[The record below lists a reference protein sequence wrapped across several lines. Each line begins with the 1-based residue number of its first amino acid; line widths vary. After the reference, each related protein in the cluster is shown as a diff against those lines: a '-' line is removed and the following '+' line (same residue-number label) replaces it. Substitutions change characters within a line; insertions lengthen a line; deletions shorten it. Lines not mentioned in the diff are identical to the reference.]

1 MTLDFERLAKQLDDL
16 APHLRERAEEGQ
28 ARLAHALDTFRAW
41 AGQPDSLRERLE
53 AASTSWLL
61 AEPLAEAMDAA
72 FPAPPAPNEYV
83 ALASDGSQI
92 DVDRHSPIPC
102 YVLNMGRAHI
112 RYGSQPEADLAS
124 EPELA
129 FEDERLVLG
138 DRSDASHEKA
148 LSGNL
153 LAALRSVR
161 EVELLARLAA
171 QEDSGLPTLALLD
184 GTLVLWGLAGKEFRG
199 EIKRVLLDE
208 GIIRALDALKALAS
222 QKPLALA
229 SYISR
234 PGGSELAHTLRL
246 AACPLP
252 QGQPPQPV
260 DCQRCPR
267 QPDAPRPCD
276 AVGLTADRPLFRALL
291 APGERSAVFRRANLE
306 PTSIEKQFY
315 GQHSVAFF
323 YLRMPESVPDEIA
336 RVEMPLWIAQ
346 DEQKVSLLH
355 ALLIDQCRRG
365 LGYPLAIMEAHE
377 QAVISGP
384 EREAFRRLLEGQ
396 VTAEGFSAAPSGK
409 ALSKR
414 ARWL

>member
-1 MTLDFERLAKQLDDL
+1 MTLDFERLARQLDDL

-41 AGQPDSLRERLE
+41 AGRPESLRERLE

-61 AEPLAEAMDAA
+61 AEPLGERMDAA
-72 FPAPPAPNEYV
+72 FPAPPTPDEYV
-83 ALASDGSQI
+83 ALASDGSHI
-92 DVDRHSPIPC
+92 DVDRHSPISC
-102 YVLNMGRAHI
+102 YLLNMGRARI
-112 RYGSQPEADLAS
+112 RYGNRPEADLAS
-124 EPELA
+124 QPELA

-138 DRSDASHEKA
+138 DRSDASREHV

-161 EVELLARLAA
+161 EVELLAQLAD
-171 QEDSGLPTLALLD
+171 QENSGLPTLALLD

-199 EIKRVLLDE
+199 EIKRLLLDE
-208 GIIRALDALKALAS
+208 GIIAALDRIRAVAS
-222 QKPLALA
+222 DRSITLG

-246 AACPLP
+246 ASCPLP
-252 QGQPPQPV
+252 QGQPPQPI

-267 QPDAPRPCD
+267 EADDPRPCD
-276 AVGLTADRPLFRALL
+276 AVGLTADRPLFAALL

-323 YLRMPESVPDEIA
+323 YLRMPDGVPDEIA

-346 DEQKVSLLH
+346 DEQKVGLLH
-355 ALLIDQCRRG
+355 ALLVDQCRRG
-365 LGYPLAIMEAHE
+365 LGYPLAVMEAHE